1 MLKGLSA
8 KGKFTTTIHAINSGV
23 IKLSVLTPVVTGY
36 RGLSGEHSV
45 LRMYILPRRG
55 AISGLALGVY
65 VGSSPRIDTGADRL
79 AVAPMI

>member
-45 LRMYILPRRG
+45 LRLYILPRGG
-55 AISGLALGVY
+55 ALSG
-65 VGSSPRIDTGADRL
+65 VGSLRQVGSARVTTHRCQR
-79 AVAPMI
+79 